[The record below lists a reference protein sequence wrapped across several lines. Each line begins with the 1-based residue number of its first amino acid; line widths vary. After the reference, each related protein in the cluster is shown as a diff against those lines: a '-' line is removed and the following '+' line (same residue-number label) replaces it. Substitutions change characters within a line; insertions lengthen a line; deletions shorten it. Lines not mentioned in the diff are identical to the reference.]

1 MISACV
7 GTIEPKYLF
16 GGNKKRG
23 SLLVC
28 PPRLHDFVFSRPLSK
43 LWQIALNPRFLTVL
57 CFERQGRDATSEGSK
72 APRRCRDAG
81 CTSPRTMGWWAL
93 RGVGGDWEARPCA
106 GLRGEQRRLG
116 RRSVVRRL
124 CTERVAGVGR
134 GVCEFAGWTTA
145 GWRVRDTG
153 VRVLGV
159 IGWDEVAAAP
169 VFRLKWTCPQPAVQ
183 KPEQFQHPV
192 VRCDVVSRPIAS
204 PVVQQAVL
212 HWFPALDADPRE
224 LARSDA
230 RRTLAAHSSITMQRP
245 LCPGRG
251 E

>member
-145 GWRVRDTG
+145 GWRVVHALASWT
-153 VRVLGV
+153 
-159 IGWDEVAAAP
+159 
-169 VFRLKWTCPQPAVQ
+169 RLCNN
-183 KPEQFQHPV
+183 
-192 VRCDVVSRPIAS
+192 RG
-204 PVVQQAVL
+204 
-212 HWFPALDADPRE
+212 
-224 LARSDA
+224 
-230 RRTLAAHSSITMQRP
+230 TL
-245 LCPGRG
+245 